1 MGSGE
6 ARVKMWII
14 PLPEGIQYYW
24 SVVLIG
30 NYSYNMI
37 RNITNSIN
45 WEVGMKRKKILL
57 VALVAFLALPVFE
70 ALYGANVVHAAY
82 DPTGSITPA
91 PSGSGQG
98 VNPSSS
104 PVQTE
109 TEPAEV
115 SRVPRVPA
123 ASPVTHTHDFQYV
136 TVQEASETQ
145 DAVVE
150 LQCACGEVA
159 ERFTAPGSAAG
170 AFIKQVVKEITDAP
184 KDAVV
189 TVDTKICT
197 CYNQAVVDA
206 LLQRPDVTLVTNYRY
221 KNVDYSVTIPAGYD
235 VSTLL
240 DENGYCGFR
249 HLDQIMGE

>member
-6 ARVKMWII
+6 ARIKMWII

-45 WEVGMKRKKILL
+45 WEVGMKRKGILL
-57 VALVAFLALPVFE
+57 VALVAFLALPMLE
-70 ALYGANVVHAAY
+70 GLSGANMVHAM
-82 DPTGSITPA
+82 DFSPNTPP
-91 PSGSGQG
+91 PSPPGQG
-98 VNPSSS
+98 GNPSST
-104 PVQTE
+104 PVLTE
-109 TEPAEV
+109 TEPAE
-115 SRVPRVPA
+115 VPRVPA

-150 LQCACGEVA
+150 LQCTCGEVA

>member
-1 MGSGE
+1 
-6 ARVKMWII
+6 
-14 PLPEGIQYYW
+14 
-24 SVVLIG
+24 
-30 NYSYNMI
+30 
-37 RNITNSIN
+37 
-45 WEVGMKRKKILL
+45 MKRKGILL
-57 VALVAFLALPVFE
+57 VALVAFLALPMLE
-70 ALYGANVVHAAY
+70 GLSGANMVHAM
-82 DPTGSITPA
+82 DFSPNTPP
-91 PSGSGQG
+91 PSPPGQG